1 MPLNQSARSE
11 WHTRKKRKHTE
22 RWTHGMRKMEN
33 TNTHRETN
41 TDTFWMKVK
50 TSKERAWAY
59 KVKPTNKY
67 VWAWVTINKAKLTT
81 GQPRRIKKI
90 VVYIWKR
97 VTEDDVVESIC
108 TFVCWLFSLNLCH
121 LWPPP
126 EKKPTTATVAAQHG
140 KQATAIH

>member
-1 MPLNQSARSE
+1 MSYNQQSQANYRA
-11 WHTRKKRKHTE
+11 T
-22 RWTHGMRKMEN
+22 
-33 TNTHRETN
+33 ETN
-41 TDTFWMKVK
+41 K
-50 TSKERAWAY
+50 
-59 KVKPTNKY
+59 
-67 VWAWVTINKAKLTT
+67 KL
-81 GQPRRIKKI
+81 

-126 EKKPTTATVAAQHG
+126 EKKQATATVAAAAQHE